1 MSTTADVA
9 LAVGPSIVAVTAVL
23 VTFKQQSR
31 TLKHDQKMRKR
42 AERHDR
48 AMRDLEYQRALMDD
62 VALSLQDGRR
72 ALSRLLSA
80 ITTYGAGYQVRS
92 PQALPDMAEAAD
104 AMRMTLARLILRRGD
119 GDEIVA
125 LYQEACEAARNAIIN
140 GLPLLPDLSENLR
153 DSAKAVRAAHASFND
168 ATDRF
173 IAAAA
178 TVIGTTPKSIA
189 AVQTTTAT

>member
-62 VALSLQDGRR
+62 VALSLQDGN
-72 ALSRLLSA
+72 
-80 ITTYGAGYQVRS
+80 GRS
-92 PQALPDMAEAAD
+92 PD
-104 AMRMTLARLILRRGD
+104 
-119 GDEIVA
+119 
-125 LYQEACEAARNAIIN
+125 C
-140 GLPLLPDLSENLR
+140 
-153 DSAKAVRAAHASFND
+153 
-168 ATDRF
+168 
-173 IAAAA
+173 
-178 TVIGTTPKSIA
+178 
-189 AVQTTTAT
+189 